1 MDKSKVLNCAKEYAA
16 AVRRTMDTE
25 AILLYGSHAKGTAT
39 QNSDI
44 DIAVIVNDIS
54 DDYLSAISTLWKL
67 SRAVN
72 PDIEPVLLTSA
83 DAESGFLRTVRETG
97 VAV

>member
-1 MDKSKVLNCAKEYAA
+1 MDKNEVLTYAKEYAA
-16 AVRRTMDTE
+16 AVRKTMDTN

-39 QNSDI
+39 KNSDI
-44 DIAVIVNDIS
+44 DIAVIVDDIS
-54 DDYLSAISTLWKL
+54 GDYLSAVSTLWKL

-72 PDIEPVLLTSA
+72 ADIEPVLLTSS
-83 DAESGFLRTVRETG
+83 DSESGFLRTVRETG